1 MSRRGRR
8 AHQACLPPPSGPG
21 FSRVLRQALTLLTLL
36 TLPGA
41 APAATPTSWSDPSL
55 PAAVHRFLQQPA
67 FHHATWGLLVLDHA
81 SGCVLVET
89 NAHRLLKPASNA
101 KLFTGALCLDLL
113 GPSTR
118 LATELIPSGPISPR
132 GTLRG
137 SLIVRGLGDFSLS
150 HRFNRHSPT
159 GSLDSII
166 QTLHTAGLRR
176 IQGDLVADDAYFTG
190 PAYGTGWTQDD
201 HRYAYGAEVSALA
214 LDDNTLAA
222 VIHPGPHPGTT
233 ASVSIPS
240 GSSYLRF
247 DATQVSTVPTGGPRH
262 ITADLPP
269 GSRLVR
275 LSGSLP
281 AGSDAWTETIPVPN
295 PALFFVH
302 RLREALA
309 IAGIRVAGTARHE
322 PGAASRVNTPDRAPA
337 LTLRSPPVSDLVTE
351 MMKPSQNLY
360 AQMLLLQ
367 SGARNPNPPAREF
380 TTEDAGIAALI
391 RFAEAAGIPGSE
403 VRLDDGS
410 GLSRS
415 ALVTPAAIV
424 QLLRH
429 MDRHPAREVFR
440 GSLPVAGRD
449 GTLRL
454 RFRGTPIEGNLRA
467 KTGSLRHVTAL
478 SGFLTT
484 ASGRELVFAAL
495 LNAYDPEPDAPS
507 GRAAMDSL
515 VTLLAESPT
524 GESP

>member
-247 DATQVSTVPTGGPRH
+247 DATQVSTVPAGGPRH

-309 IAGIRVAGTARHE
+309 MAGIRVAGTARHQ

-454 RFRGTPIEGNLRA
+454 RFRNTPVEGNLRA